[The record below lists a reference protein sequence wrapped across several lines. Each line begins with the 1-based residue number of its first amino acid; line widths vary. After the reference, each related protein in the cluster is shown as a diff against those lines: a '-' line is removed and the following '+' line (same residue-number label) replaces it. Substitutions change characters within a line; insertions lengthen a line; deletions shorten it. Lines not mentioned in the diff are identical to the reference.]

1 MLFDNTKIGFD
12 LKSDF
17 ELKRALFLFKVISNS
32 TLTKIGTSLLKLY
45 SSIWFIFFKQ
55 YDILSAIFLEQI
67 YRQFCAGL
75 DHKTSM
81 KTVNKL
87 FSKNVYS
94 YLHYSVEGGKNDAS
108 FDIHCQSVIN
118 SIEFAS
124 TKKNLP
130 FTVFKPT
137 AIGRITEYEKSD
149 VNQSI
154 YNRFDRICKIAFEKN
169 IKILIDAEESWVQDS
184 IDNLVEMMMKK
195 YNKENTIVFNT
206 VQMYRHDRLDY
217 LKTLLESA
225 KKNNFKIGVKLV
237 RGAYIEKENK
247 RAKSLKYESPICVS
261 KQATD
266 ANFDKGVDYIL
277 SNLNVFSLFCGTH
290 NEESLYKIIDSIKYK
305 RLEKKS
311 NKIWLAQLYGMSDHI
326 TFNLANENFNVI
338 KYLPWGPIHQVI
350 PYLIRRA
357 EENASV
363 KGQTSRELSLIRN
376 EISRRKKVKK
386 TGLHL
391 KKKKARKSGPH
402 L

>member
-32 TLTKIGTSLLKLY
+32 TITKIGTSLLKFY
-45 SSIWFIFFKQ
+45 TSISVHFFNQ
-55 YDILSAIFLEQI
+55 YDIFSAIFLDQI
-67 YRQFCAGL
+67 YRQFCAGS

-108 FDIHCQSVIN
+108 FDTYCQAAIN

-154 YNRFDRICKIAFEKN
+154 YNRFDRICKKAFEKN
-169 IKILIDAEESWVQDS
+169 IKILIDAEESWIQDS

-305 RLEKKS
+305 GLEKKS

-338 KYLPWGPIHQVI
+338 KYLPWGPIHHVI

-357 EENASV
+357 EENNSV

>member
-32 TLTKIGTSLLKLY
+32 TITKIGTSLLKLY
-45 SSIWFIFFKQ
+45 TSIWFIFFKQ
-55 YDILSAIFLEQI
+55 YDFFSAIFLEQI

-149 VNQSI
+149 INKAI
-154 YNRFDRICKIAFEKN
+154 YNRFDRICKKAFEKN

-305 RLEKKS
+305 GLEKKS

-338 KYLPWGPIHQVI
+338 KYLPWGPIHHVI

-357 EENASV
+357 EENNSV

>member
-154 YNRFDRICKIAFEKN
+154 YNRFDRICKKAFEKN